1 MQRYRIKHYE
11 NDGWNNVYTHH
22 SFSANNIE
30 EAEKEL
36 KSYIDTTDPIFV
48 DYDEDYVCYTFDMFP
63 EQKYD
68 ETDDTPTESWWIE
81 LDPDQEC
88 AIHKHYKSMILGIQ

>member
-1 MQRYRIKHYE
+1 MHYE
-11 NDGWNNVYTHH
+11 NDGFNNVYPHY

-68 ETDDTPTESWWIE
+68 YQEDIPTESWWIE
-81 LDPDQEC
+81 LDPDQEV
-88 AIHKHYKSMILGIQ
+88 HKSMILGIP